1 MRGLGLWAVLLW
13 AAGCGDGD
21 GSGGARDVED
31 VDSVHDVGDGVMPHE
46 VFDTSHDDGDGAGV
60 DVGEDV
66 DSVDDVHMDV
76 DDDGLG
82 PDGEGDGDA
91 VRDGED
97 VADLADL
104 AEGETGEDGE
114 TGHDVEDGLSEVEDG
129 VSDTPDTVDTADT
142 GETGET
148 GETGDTTPDPYA
160 GLADE
165 SLRAVLRAEATLGHT
180 PLGYNGS
187 RDAMY
192 AVGGLDDVG
201 GRIECIYTG
210 RTVDATGSRTP
221 NRNCRKADGTPIT
234 CSFNTEH
241 TWARYYLRAALTEGT
256 TAYNAAEG
264 DIHHLRPSDD
274 DVNNARWHFDFGETN
289 CPADGACKV
298 SEGSELG
305 QRRGITGHANC
316 PTGNLTLSH
325 VCVMEVRPERQG
337 DIARGMF
344 YMATRYGMAMDDAME
359 DILRAW
365 NRSDPP
371 DARERTRNDGIH
383 AAQGNRNAFVD
394 WPGLV
399 DRISDF

>member
-1 MRGLGLWAVLLW
+1 MRRLGLSVVLFW
-13 AAGCGDGD
+13 GVGCAGGERSGDALEV
-21 GSGGARDVED
+21 SE
-31 VDSVHDVGDGVMPHE
+31 VDSVHEVGDAPE
-46 VFDTSHDDGDGAGV
+46 PDTVEADGGV
-60 DVGEDV
+60 DSSLDV
-66 DSVDDVHMDV
+66 EEVDDVHI
-76 DDDGLG
+76 DGLG
-82 PDGEGDGDA
+82 PDAAAEVVEDTLGDG
-91 VRDGED
+91 EP
-97 VADLADL
+97 
-104 AEGETGEDGE
+104 GETVEP
-114 TGHDVEDGLSEVEDG
+114 HDTMEPGDVGD
-129 VSDTPDTVDTADT
+129 
-142 GETGET
+142 
-148 GETGDTTPDPYA
+148 TGDTGDSADPGDGLAETDTADPYA
-160 GLADE
+160 GLVDQA
-165 SLRAVLRAEATLGHT
+165 LREVLRAEATLGHT
-180 PLGYNGS
+180 PLGYDAG

-221 NRNCRKADGTPIT
+221 NRNCRKADGTPMS

-256 TAYNAAEG
+256 TAYYAAEG

-305 QRRGITGHANC
+305 QRPGITGHANC

-359 DILRAW
+359 DVLREW

-371 DARERTRNDGIH
+371 DARERTRNDGAH
-383 AAQGNRNAFVD
+383 AAQGNRNVFVD
-394 WPGLV
+394 RPELV
-399 DRISDF
+399 DRMSDF

>member
-1 MRGLGLWAVLLW
+1 MGRDAMREDLMRRVGLWVMLLA
-13 AAGCGDGD
+13 AAGCADTERSGDT
-21 GSGGARDVED
+21 REVVE
-31 VDSVHDVGDGVMPHE
+31 VDSVHEVGDAPDADGEGP
-46 VFDTSHDDGDGAGV
+46 DGDEDTVEG
-60 DVGEDV
+60 GEL
-66 DSVDDVHMDV
+66 VDDVHTDAFN
-76 DDDGLG
+76 DAFNDGLG

-91 VRDGED
+91 TED
-97 VADLADL
+97 VEDLADL
-104 AEGETGEDGE
+104 DDGE
-114 TGHDVEDGLSEVEDG
+114 TGGDGEIGDEVEDG
-129 VSDTPDTVDTADT
+129 VSDAWDT
-142 GETGET
+142 GDLGDTN
-148 GETGDTTPDPYA
+148 ETGDTTPDPYA
-160 GLADE
+160 GLSDE
-165 SLRAVLRAEATLGHT
+165 NLRAVLRAEATLGHT
-180 PLGYNGS
+180 PLGYNGG

-221 NRNCRKADGTPIT
+221 NRNCRKADGTPIS

-289 CPADGACKV
+289 CPEDGACKV

-305 QRRGITGHANC
+305 QRPGITGQANC

-325 VCVMEVRPERQG
+325 VCVMEVRAERQG

-359 DILRAW
+359 DVLREW

-371 DARERTRNDGIH
+371 DAREQTRNDGVH
-383 AAQGNRNAFVD
+383 AAQGNRNVFID
-394 WPGLV
+394 WPVLV